1 MAIDLDGAVALV
13 TSGAN
18 GIGAAAA
25 RRPAARGARVVV
37 ADVDERGARTWRPPS
52 AAGSPAATC
61 ASRRTTRRRSP
72 PLSPRSAASTW
83 PHQRRSAPTSVR
95 LGGPAW
101 DLAAYRRA
109 FGINVDGVFFGVNAA
124 LPALQARGRGALVL
138 TSSLA
143 GLTAVP
149 GDPIYAATKHAIV
162 GLARAL
168 GPALAADH
176 VAVNAL
182 ASRTRDQRG
191 MSKPACLA
199 DQARWDTRL
208 GSRLGDAHFAHVI
221 AGVFPAAHVNDLASC
236 MLRCLCDHHPS
247 WPWATH
253 LAIKMTKSTARPSG
267 IPRRDGCAAPSGTS
281 PSLRHNP
288 GREAVPQRELHPD
301 LAIHLLAGPAEDPGG
316 LALIFCQRLAHSPV
330 NDGRQRRAW
339 VTLSSQTDGPPA

>member
-149 GDPIYAATKHAIV
+149 GDPIYAATKHAVV

-176 VAVNAL
+176 IAVNAL
-182 ASRTRDQRG
+182 CPGFADTAINEPVRHLISAAGIPLMTADEVADALLAILASDRTGEAWYVQPGR
-191 MSKPACLA
+191 PAEPFA
-199 DQARWDTRL
+199 FRNVPGPRAPD
-208 GSRLGDAHFAHVI
+208 GSRIG
-221 AGVFPAAHVNDLASC
+221 GV
-236 MLRCLCDHHPS
+236 
-247 WPWATH
+247 
-253 LAIKMTKSTARPSG
+253 
-267 IPRRDGCAAPSGTS
+267 
-281 PSLRHNP
+281 P
-288 GREAVPQRELHPD
+288 GMP
-301 LAIHLLAGPAEDPGG
+301 
-316 LALIFCQRLAHSPV
+316 
-330 NDGRQRRAW
+330 
-339 VTLSSQTDGPPA
+339 